1 MTEEQKKQIV
11 KMRKD
16 GDGYKTIAT
25 AVGLSRNAVRTFC
38 KKRHM
43 AGFGEAFVLNDK
55 EKADEYK
62 RCLNCY
68 GYIRQPKKGRHKKF
82 CSDECRREWWKQHS
96 EEINKKE
103 TAQYRL
109 KCDYCGS
116 EFVSY
121 GNKSRKFCSHNCY
134 IHQRFYES
142 EENQN

>member
-1 MTEEQKKQIV
+1 MTEEQKRQIV

-25 AVGLSRNAVRTFC
+25 AVGLSRDAVRTFC

-82 CSDECRREWWKQHS
+82 CSEKCRREWWKTHP

-103 TAQYRL
+103 TAIYKL
-109 KCDYCGS
+109 KCAHCDGD
-116 EFVSY
+116 FISY
-121 GNKSRKFCSHNCY
+121 GNKYRKYCSHNCY

-142 EENQN
+142 EVRN